1 MLFDTHCHLNDE
13 AFVRDMEDVIAH
25 AHEHGVTRMNVVG
38 CDWESSMKAV
48 EIAEDHEGIY
58 AIVGVHPGDAD
69 TYCDELEE
77 DLRKWADH
85 EKVIAIGE
93 IGLDYQYEDNPSK

>member
-38 CDWESSMKAV
+38 CDWESESR
-48 EIAEDHEGIY
+48 GN
-58 AIVGVHPGDAD
+58 
-69 TYCDELEE
+69 
-77 DLRKWADH
+77 RRR
-85 EKVIAIGE
+85 
-93 IGLDYQYEDNPSK
+93 S